1 MHSDTANEMK
11 HMDEYVEMLRKP
23 ACFVDRTKLLSMSK
37 SDVNEMVSQLNTY
50 IDKISMITNLLW
62 MQTDLL
68 NRLVKNNCVVD
79 ITSVPT
85 DVNFITTEDGRQ
97 RTVVSWSDGAVTSA
111 TTLPQDE
118 FDPIQGIN
126 ICLAERIMRSKNQL
140 RKLYKKYAGD
150 EYAKQFGN

>member
-1 MHSDTANEMK
+1 MHSDTAKEMK
-11 HMDEYVEMLRKP
+11 HINEYVDMLRKP
-23 ACFVDRTKLLSMSK
+23 VYSVDRAKLLSMSK
-37 SDVNEMVSQLNTY
+37 NDVNEMVSQLNTY

-62 MQTDLL
+62 MQTDFF
-68 NRLVKNNCVVD
+68 NRLIESNAVVEMK
-79 ITSVPT
+79 SVPT
-85 DVNFITTEDGRQ
+85 DVNFVATEDGRQ
-97 RTVVSWSDGAVTSA
+97 RTVVSWSDGSVTSA

-126 ICLAERIMRSKNQL
+126 ICLAERLMGSKNQL